1 MIGWGEILLS
11 IFSFCIIWFLIFKIK
26 LMYDVKKI
34 LENIEEKI
42 EKQKGNLFDDKDK
55 KDLKKRLGLPENKVE
70 ENDPPKKSIIN
81 YYLGLFKKS
90 K

>member
-1 MIGWGEILLS
+1 MIGLGEI
-11 IFSFCIIWFLIFKIK
+11 IIAIISFCIIWFLIFKIR

-42 EKQKGNLFDDKDK
+42 EKQTGNLFTQEAKQ
-55 KDLKKRLGLPENKVE
+55 DLKGKLGLEENQVDNVE
-70 ENDPPKKSIIN
+70 EKKSILN
-81 YYLGLFKKS
+81 YYLRWFKKS